1 MSDRKQKEI
10 KTAVVKWARD
20 YYGADDAVV
29 YLFDDEDED
38 PERLIAVLAVR
49 GLDEWQAAEVWLEG
63 NKVASINEL
72 GEGVPPEGVAWPW
85 PD

>member
-10 KTAVVKWARD
+10 KAAVVKWARD
-20 YYGADDAVV
+20 YYGVDDVVV

-63 NKVASINEL
+63 SKVASINEL
-72 GEGVPPEGVAWPW
+72 GEGVPPEDVVWPW